1 MRFELRF
8 QIASVR
14 GRASG
19 QEGFTLI
26 EAVLAMTLFVIVA
39 AALGGVLTSAIS
51 ASKVARER
59 TISEQYAMDQIESI
73 RRLPYDQVG
82 TTSGNPPGSI
92 SPTRAISVRG
102 LHATLTTLISYV
114 NDPTPTSYATSANYK
129 RVTVTVTRND
139 TGKQLAR
146 QVTYVAP
153 PARAPYGGLNQAI
166 IEATV
171 VDYALNVPVPGARV
185 DLATGPSA
193 PRNDLTDD
201 PTGKAIFAAL
211 TPNPV
216 SGPTAY
222 YDLSA
227 SKTGYVMFADPIDT
241 HVQVAPGE
249 TKTPGLKIYK
259 PATIVLDVRRDDGT
273 VYTGDATVQIT
284 SGLTGL
290 TNTFTV
296 SGGTLAVTSLGGQNV
311 VPGVDY
317 TVEGTSPDPLCAPSQ
332 TSYVPDGYPNT
343 LSETFTLT
351 LGDCPSGGVDV
362 TVEQLGN
369 PYPGATVTLSGGPN
383 NMFPVSGTTDSN
395 GFVSFTNVPSGDGYQ
410 LQATNGTLT
419 ATQTVSVALNTVTT
433 TIVTLPDP
441 PGGNVNV
448 TATWAGVGVANADV
462 TLTGGPYNITRT
474 GVAATGTLLFPS
486 VPAGSGYSVSVTKT
500 GALPTTMSVS
510 GLSVSVGGTTP
521 ATLTFTPT
529 KSVVITVMRG
539 TTSPVVL
546 ANATVGIEL
555 TGGVNSPAVYKFSPR
570 TTNSSGQVTVTIPR
584 RASGTTTNYSIKVWH
599 CAAGSNPRVTSSSPA
614 PTISDGSTPTS
625 VTVTINSSITSAA
638 CTALG

>member
-1 MRFELRF
+1 MRFDLRF
-8 QIASVR
+8 PIASIR
-14 GRASG
+14 GRSTA
-19 QEGFTLI
+19 QEGFSLI
-26 EAVLAMTLFVIVA
+26 EAILAMTIFVFVA

-51 ASKVARER
+51 ANRIARER
-59 TISEQYAMDQIESI
+59 TIAEQYAMDQIEGI

-82 TTSGNPPGSI
+82 TTSGNPPGSVA
-92 SPTRAISVRG
+92 PTRSVAVRG
-102 LHATLTTLISYV
+102 LQATLATQIAYV

-139 TGKQLAR
+139 TGNQLAR

-153 PARAPYGGLNQAI
+153 PARAPYGGLNQSI

-201 PTGKAIFAAL
+201 PGGKAIFAAL

-241 HVQVAPGE
+241 HIQVAPGE

-259 PATIVLDVRRDDGT
+259 PATIVLDVDKPDGT
-273 VYTGDATVQIT
+273 PYTGDATVSIT
-284 SGLTGL
+284 SDLTGQ
-290 TNTFTV
+290 THTFTV
-296 SGGTLAVTSLGGQNV
+296 SGGTLAVTSLGGQPV

-317 TVEGTSPDPLCAPSQ
+317 TIEGTAPDPFCAPSQ

-343 LSETFTLT
+343 LTETFTLT

-362 TVEQLGN
+362 TVEQLGT
-369 PYPGATVTLSGGPN
+369 PYPGATVTLSGGPTG
-383 NMFPVSGTTDSN
+383 MFPVSGTADSN
-395 GFVSFTNVPSGDGYQ
+395 GFVSFTNVPAGDGYQ
-410 LQATNGTLT
+410 LEATNGTLT

-433 TIVTLPDP
+433 TIVSLPDP

-448 TATWAGVGVANADV
+448 TATWASVGVADAAV
-462 TLTGGPYNITRT
+462 TLTGGPYSINRT
-474 GVAATGTLLFPS
+474 GTATAGNLLFPS
-486 VPAGSGYSVSVTKT
+486 VPAGSGYTVTVTKT
-500 GALPTTMSVS
+500 GALPATMTLS

-521 ATLTFTPT
+521 ATFAFTPT
-529 KSVVITVMRG
+529 KSITITVMRG
-539 TTSPVVL
+539 SPAISL
-546 ANATVGIEL
+546 TNATVGIQL
-555 TGGVNSPAVYKFSPR
+555 TGGPNSPAVYKFSPR
-570 TTNSSGQVTVTIPR
+570 TTNGSGQVVITVPR
-584 RASGTTTNYSIKVWH
+584 GSGTYAIQAWH
-599 CAAGSNPRVTSSSPA
+599 CTSGNPRVTSSSPA
-614 PTISDGSTPTS
+614 PTVSAGSTPTTA
-625 VTVTINSSITSAA
+625 TVTINSTMTSSA
-638 CTALG
+638 CAALG